1 MRTLSLKWRL
11 GSFSVGFFIWIVVN
25 SPASSEDAGKAELN
39 ENIKSQVRNLSEAL
53 VAAKIE
59 IDYLK
64 ARLETRACE
73 AEDAAGVLPGGSAT
87 LREKNYLILDV
98 NKELG
103 MVILNGG
110 HRDGVK
116 PGLMFD
122 VINGDDSVT
131 TVRVVDSRWAIAG
144 AVIQNM
150 SRKLP
155 KVQDR
160 AVLAAGSKN

>member
-1 MRTLSLKWRL
+1 
-11 GSFSVGFFIWIVVN
+11 
-25 SPASSEDAGKAELN
+25 
-39 ENIKSQVRNLSEAL
+39 
-53 VAAKIE
+53 
-59 IDYLK
+59 
-64 ARLETRACE
+64 
-73 AEDAAGVLPGGSAT
+73 
-87 LREKNYLILDV
+87 
-98 NKELG
+98 
-103 MVILNGG
+103 
-110 HRDGVK
+110 
-116 PGLMFD
+116 MFD